1 MRRPTTTQWLAAT
14 AVGITTAV
22 AASEYW
28 SVWRRG
34 RAPLPSET
42 DDVPAAAVEAAVE
55 TAEVAATGYRL
66 SPTRENAALNLLL
79 SYAVTAVIVRLST
92 YLIRTRGSFGPFRNR
107 SVRGRHIH
115 HFIPG
120 IVLAFIAG
128 GVSVVSRNE
137 DLDPWLAVPL
147 GVGTALTL
155 DEAALLVEFED
166 VYWSEEGILSVQ
178 VTLGTL
184 SLLGA
189 TILGARAFRRGED
202 VVLSG
207 DGEQL
212 ARAA

>member
-1 MRRPTTTQWLAAT
+1 MRRPTSTELLT
-14 AVGITTAV
+14 ASAIGITTAV
-22 AASEYW
+22 VASEYR

-55 TAEVAATGYRL
+55 TAEVAVSGYRL

-79 SYAVTAVIVRLST
+79 SYAVTAGIVRLST
-92 YLIRTRGSFGPFRNR
+92 HLIRTRGSFGPFRNR

-128 GVSVVSRNE
+128 GVSIVSRGE
-137 DLDPWLAVPL
+137 EPDPWLAIPF
-147 GVGTALTL
+147 GVGAALTL

-189 TILGARAFRRGED
+189 TMLGARAFRRGED
-202 VVLSG
+202 QVLSG

-212 ARAA
+212 AGAA